1 MEEIVLR
8 EMRASDA
15 RWLIREHG
23 VLYRRDEGFDA
34 SFEPLVAG
42 IVADFLKDH
51 DPARERG
58 WIAERDGRPV
68 GSVFCVDGGQGMAKL
83 RLFLILPQARGL
95 RLGHRM
101 LAEVL
106 SYATARGYI
115 GLRLW
120 THESHRAA
128 CALYQQYG
136 LKIVSSQTVHSFGCE
151 LIEQTWEITF

>member
-8 EMRASDA
+8 KMRASDA
-15 RWLIREHG
+15 GWLIRAHG
-23 VLYRRDEGFDA
+23 VLYRRQEGFDE

-58 WIAERDGRPV
+58 WIAERGGRPL

-83 RLFLILPQARGL
+83 RLFLILPQARGSG
-95 RLGHRM
+95 LGHRM
-101 LAEVL
+101 LAGVL
-106 SYATARGYI
+106 CYAKDRGYR

-120 THESHRAA
+120 THASHRAA
-128 CALYQQYG
+128 CALYEKHG
-136 LKIVSSQTVHSFGCE
+136 LKIVSSQPVRSFGCK

>member
-1 MEEIVLR
+1 MAEIVLR
-8 EMRASDA
+8 GMRASDA
-15 RWLIREHG
+15 EWLIRAHG

-42 IVADFLKDH
+42 IVADFLENH
-51 DPARERG
+51 DPMRERG
-58 WIAERDGRPV
+58 WIADRGGRPL
-68 GSVFCVDGGQGMAKL
+68 GSVFCVDGAEGMANL
-83 RLFLILPQARGL
+83 RLFLILPQARGSG
-95 RLGHRM
+95 LGKRM

-106 SYATARGYI
+106 SYARARGYV

-128 CALYQQYG
+128 CALYDQHG
-136 LKIVSSQTVHSFGCE
+136 LKIVSSQKVHSFGCD